1 MLKGQIACL
10 FSGGWTEVGNGAM
23 ERFLEK
29 INADYKYVKCFP
41 KTIKT
46 RNGNIVLNPS
56 SNGITGDALITKV
69 KDYLIKNKEL
79 FKNYKA
85 ILIEDDLDGRFD
97 KVSLSQVQADIQ
109 TLKDD
114 LRTCVGLPDIPVVI
128 LYASPE
134 IESWFIA
141 DWNNGF
147 EFFVNNSRR
156 FQDIDSSI
164 RGKFNHD
171 FRKTVN
177 KNLLNNNAIDIEDY
191 AFATGAYKK
200 LSSDLQNLINNL
212 SIQFTSK
219 TGQDICISYSKK
231 EDGKEMLRNILPS
244 EVSKCCTKY
253 FKMSALE
260 LQKL

>member
-1 MLKGQIACL
+1 MLKGQIACF

-41 KTIKT
+41 KTIKA
-46 RNGNIVLNPS
+46 RNGNIILNPS
-56 SNGITGDALITKV
+56 SSGITGSTLITKV
-69 KDYLIKNKEL
+69 KEYLIKNKEL
-79 FKNYKA
+79 LKNYKA

-97 KVSLSQVQADIQ
+97 NVSLCQAQADMQ

-171 FRKTVN
+171 FRKAVN
-177 KNLLNNNAIDIEDY
+177 KNLLNNNGIAIEDY
-191 AFATGAYKK
+191 AFATGFYKK
-200 LSSDLQNLINNL
+200 MSSEIQNLVNTF
-212 SIQFTSK
+212 SIKFTTAFGKSVA
-219 TGQDICISYSKK
+219 ISYSKK
-231 EDGKEMLRNILPS
+231 EDGKEMLRNIIPS
-244 EVSKCCTKY
+244 EVSKRCTKY

>member
-1 MLKGQIACL
+1 MLKGQIACF

-29 INADYKYVKCFP
+29 FNADYKYVKCFP
-41 KTIKT
+41 KTIKA
-46 RNGNIVLNPS
+46 RNGNIILNPS
-56 SNGITGDALITKV
+56 SSGITGSTLITKV
-69 KDYLIKNKEL
+69 KEYLIKNKEL
-79 FKNYKA
+79 LKNYKA

-97 KVSLSQVQADIQ
+97 NVSLCQAQADIQ

-171 FRKTVN
+171 FRKAVN
-177 KNLLNNNAIDIEDY
+177 KNLLNNNGIAIEDY
-191 AFATGAYKK
+191 AFATGFYKK
-200 LSSDLQNLINNL
+200 MSSEIQNLVNTL
-212 SIQFTSK
+212 SIKFTTAFGKSVA
-219 TGQDICISYSKK
+219 ISYSKK
-231 EDGKEMLRNILPS
+231 EDGKEMLRNIIPS
-244 EVSKCCTKY
+244 EVSKRCTKY

-260 LQKL
+260 LEKL

>member
-1 MLKGQIACL
+1 MLKGQIACF

-41 KTIKT
+41 KTIKA
-46 RNGNIVLNPS
+46 RNGDIVLNPS
-56 SNGITGDALITKV
+56 SNGITGDALVTKI

-97 KVSLSQVQADIQ
+97 KVSLSQAQTDMQ
-109 TLKDD
+109 TLKND
-114 LRTCVGLPDIPVVI
+114 LRACVGLPDIPIII

-147 EFFVNNSRR
+147 EFFVKNSRK
-156 FQDIDSSI
+156 FQDIDNSI
-164 RGKFNHD
+164 RGKYNHD
-171 FRKTVN
+171 FRKSVN
-177 KNLLNNNAIDIEDY
+177 KDILNNNKIDVEDY
-191 AFATGAYKK
+191 AFASGAYKK
-200 LSSDLQNLINNL
+200 LSSEIQNLVNDL
-212 SIQFTSK
+212 SIQFTLVYK
-219 TGQDICISYSKK
+219 ECIAISYSKK
-231 EDGKEMLRNILPS
+231 EDGKEMLRNIIPS
-244 EVSKCCTKY
+244 EVSKKCTKY

-260 LQKL
+260 LENL

>member
-1 MLKGQIACL
+1 MLKGQIACF

-41 KTIKT
+41 KTIKA
-46 RNGNIVLNPS
+46 RNGNIILNPS
-56 SNGITGDALITKV
+56 SSGITGSTLITKV
-69 KDYLIKNKEL
+69 KEYLIKNKEL
-79 FKNYKA
+79 LKNYKA

-97 KVSLSQVQADIQ
+97 NVSLCQAQADMQ
-109 TLKDD
+109 ALKDD

-171 FRKTVN
+171 FRKAVN
-177 KNLLNNNAIDIEDY
+177 KNLLNNNGIAIEDY
-191 AFATGAYKK
+191 AFATGFYKK
-200 LSSDLQNLINNL
+200 MSSEIQNLVNTL
-212 SIQFTSK
+212 SIKFTTAFGKSVA
-219 TGQDICISYSKK
+219 ISYSKK
-231 EDGKEMLRNILPS
+231 EDGKEMLRNIIPS
-244 EVSKCCTKY
+244 VVSKRCTKY